1 LGAQLDLDL
10 QEGGLTLFGRFH
22 AREGMEAEVAAALA
36 EVVPPT
42 RAEAGCL
49 SIAAYRANADGR
61 LFFLCSHWT
70 DEAAFE
76 AHAALPHTVAF
87 LRRVQPLIDHPLDV
101 NRARR
106 L

>member
-1 LGAQLDLDL
+1 MDLDL
-10 QEGGLTLFGRFH
+10 QQGGLTLIGRFH

-42 RAEAGCL
+42 RGEAGCL
-49 SIAAYRANADGR
+49 GIEAYRANADGR
-61 LFFLCSHWT
+61 LFFICSHWT
-70 DEAAFE
+70 DEAAFD

-87 LRRVQPLIDHPLDV
+87 LARVQPLIDHPLDV
-101 NRARR
+101 NRTRR